1 MCAGSLTG
9 WKRSSANRQLMTKG
23 LVTVGDLV
31 VDLLLDVRLPIAADE
46 HQMSP
51 TLLLEPGGAC
61 STILAARNLSL
72 NVAALGTVGDDF
84 QGRVLLDIMRDAGV
98 DTSALL
104 VPPGSTTTTVIA
116 LADQRRGGHVFLG
129 NYGQGPEIALTDAS
143 RDQLTWAD
151 AIFIPGYSLVE
162 QRLRPLIDGVL
173 DFVVDSPTPL
183 YVDVGPF
190 MGQLEREQVE
200 RVLRLTDV
208 LLLTEDE
215 VPFVCGGE
223 AGIEA
228 CRRLLDRYPSLL
240 VVLKLAELGCRIM
253 APEIDSR
260 CRGFSVA
267 VADTIGAGDA
277 YAAAFIWAQ
286 LQGYALEECGTIANA
301 MGAASVTKAG
311 AGRQAPTRGEIQTL
325 LDKHKTGLEL
335 LC

>member
-1 MCAGSLTG
+1 
-9 WKRSSANRQLMTKG
+9 MTKG

-31 VDLLLDVRLPIAADE
+31 VDVLLDVRLPIAADD

-61 STILAARNLSL
+61 STILAARNLGL
-72 NVAALGTVGDDF
+72 HVAALGTVGDDF
-84 QGRVLLDIMRDAGV
+84 QGRMLLDIMRDAGV

-116 LADQRRGGHVFLG
+116 LADKRRGGHVFLG
-129 NYGQGPEIALTDAS
+129 NYGQGPEIALTGAS
-143 RDQLTWAD
+143 RDQLARAD

-162 QRLRPLIDGVL
+162 QRLRPLIGGVL
-173 DFVVDSPTPL
+173 DFVDGSSTPL

-215 VPFVCGGE
+215 VPFVSAGE
-223 AGIEA
+223 AGIKA
-228 CRRLLDRYPSLL
+228 CRGLLDRYPSMLI
-240 VVLKLAELGCRIM
+240 VLKLAEKGCQIM
-253 APEIDSR
+253 ASEIDIR
-260 CRGFSVA
+260 CRGFSVT

-277 YAAAFIWAQ
+277 YAAAFIWSQ

-311 AGRQAPTRGEIQTL
+311 AGRQAPTRNEIQTL
-325 LDKHKTGLEL
+325 LDKHNAGLEL
-335 LC
+335 SC